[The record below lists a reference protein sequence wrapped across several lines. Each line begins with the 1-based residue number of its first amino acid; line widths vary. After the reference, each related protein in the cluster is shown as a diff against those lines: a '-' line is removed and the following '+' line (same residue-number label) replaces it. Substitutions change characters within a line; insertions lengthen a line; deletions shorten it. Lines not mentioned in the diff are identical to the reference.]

1 MDPLN
6 ATTVNLKLQPRTPDK
21 SKESA
26 PEKPVQSRRTDQ
38 DFFGVGS
45 PFLPENLL
53 ETVSRLKGPGF
64 AKLRSS
70 LSGHFGI
77 RLQSTGDAASLAQT
91 QIILQTLDA
100 SPENPYVVE
109 FDQFILDPFT
119 GPGQFD
125 LVERDSSDIDIFDA
139 DGELVSGGES
149 EVTISTKSG
158 FTDGVTV
165 TVWSHFRKAITAD
178 KTYSVVFVPGTAGD
192 GIYSISARA
201 LYPPYLS

>member
-1 MDPLN
+1 MDILN
-6 ATTVNLKLQPRTPDK
+6 STTVTLKLQPWIP
-21 SKESA
+21 SESQEV
-26 PEKPVQSRRTDQ
+26 PPPKPVQPRRTDT
-38 DFFGVGS
+38 DFFGAGS

-70 LSGHFGI
+70 LSGQFGI
-77 RLQSTGDAASLAQT
+77 RLQSTGDAASNAQT

-109 FDQFILDPFT
+109 FDQFILDSFT

-139 DGELVSGGES
+139 EGEFVSGGES
-149 EVTISTKSG
+149 EVTIATKSG
-158 FTDGVTV
+158 FTDGVT
-165 TVWSHFRKAITAD
+165 TGSWSRLAKAITSD
-178 KTYSVVFVPGTAGD
+178 KTYSVVFAPGTAGD
-192 GIYSISARA
+192 GIYSMSARA
-201 LYPPYLS
+201 LYPLYLS